1 PRPARSLLRER
12 ARAHRLH
19 RASQRRAGRRVPHP
33 RQRPRRQP
41 HHRPDPARRPRRGPR
56 LGRQTPR
63 PARLRQGAVM
73 TTPRQFQSDYYGRKV
88 QIGVGDLVVTLPYQ
102 YLREALT
109 DIQRG
114 VYDVLTIGQS
124 TRLDESDLTEAVSIA
139 DARRAKWL
147 DNIQENVK
155 GEF

>member
-1 PRPARSLLRER
+1 
-12 ARAHRLH
+12 
-19 RASQRRAGRRVPHP
+19 
-33 RQRPRRQP
+33 
-41 HHRPDPARRPRRGPR
+41 
-56 LGRQTPR
+56 
-63 PARLRQGAVM
+63 M

-124 TRLDESDLTEAVSIA
+124 TRLDESDLTEAIRIA

-147 DNIQENVK
+147 DHIQENVN

>member
-1 PRPARSLLRER
+1 
-12 ARAHRLH
+12 
-19 RASQRRAGRRVPHP
+19 
-33 RQRPRRQP
+33 
-41 HHRPDPARRPRRGPR
+41 
-56 LGRQTPR
+56 
-63 PARLRQGAVM
+63 M

-88 QIGVGDLVVTLPYQ
+88 QIGVGDVVVTLPYH

-124 TRLDESDLTEAVSIA
+124 TRLDESDLTEAIRIA

-147 DNIQENVK
+147 DHIQENVN